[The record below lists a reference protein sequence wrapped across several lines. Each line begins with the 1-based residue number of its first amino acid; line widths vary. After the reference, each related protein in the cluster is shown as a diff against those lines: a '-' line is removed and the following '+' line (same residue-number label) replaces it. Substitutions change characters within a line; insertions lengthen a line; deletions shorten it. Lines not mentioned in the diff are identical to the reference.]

1 MPKQTQTRQQR
12 KQSTTKKGNGKKRTN
27 KKKTNKKKQ
36 TGLWKKIIL
45 GIIALGFIAL
55 LAGAGLFAY
64 YAANAPEVN
73 REALE
78 DTEPSKLLAL
88 DGSIATEVGASA
100 QNRELAAL
108 DEIPE
113 LLQNAVVSI
122 EDQRFYDHL
131 GVDPIRILGAALAN
145 VRGGGI
151 SQGGSTI
158 TQQLIKLSFFS
169 TSEEDQTLERK
180 AQEAWMALQLEREI
194 SKNKILALYIN
205 KVYMGNNV
213 YGMATAAEYYYG
225 KDLADLTLP
234 EAATLAGMPQA
245 PSYYDPYVN
254 PAETE
259 ERRNIVLMMMV
270 DKGVITEQERS
281 EATLVPVTENLADHS
296 NDVDNSLV
304 VDSYIQLVMDEVYE
318 KTGLE
323 VEMGGLTIQTN
334 LDMDAQQR
342 LFDIV
347 NSEEYILFP
356 DDEVQTAVTL
366 VDVHTGALNAVVGNR
381 KKSNLLAVN
390 YANQNNRS
398 VASTIK
404 PIIDYAP
411 AIEYNNYSTGTLIV
425 DEEWTYPDGSVLR
438 NYDGNYR
445 GSLTIREALVDS
457 RNVPAAKL
465 LNEVVGIDNA
475 DEFLSRL
482 GIESIQKNGSND
494 IYPSSAIQGDI
505 TNIQMAA
512 AYAAFSNGGTYYN
525 PYTVQSVI
533 DSDGNVYEFA
543 PDGTVAMKDSTAYMM
558 TDMMKDVVTDS
569 APNALVP
576 GVPIA
581 GKTGTEEFSD
591 EEIALVGATHDM
603 NVAKDS
609 WFVGYSPNY
618 SIAVW
623 MGYEEVTL
631 EGNYLPFQTREI
643 TRHIFNELMNYVSAD
658 KDNSDWVKPDSVVET
673 TMEKYSNP
681 VAKPGPNTPY
691 EMRITELFVKG
702 TEPTAVSK
710 KYGEE
715 LKAPTGLKATYDKDT
730 DKLTVTWD
738 AYKLAE
744 ADKRTTQFDV
754 TVGAATR
761 ATTDTS
767 IIIDS
772 PPKGNVSITVR
783 AKVGTATS
791 PNATIQIA
799 IEEPKKPEEEEESKE
814 LESSSSSESAQSSES
829 SESVQESESSSVP
842 PESQPSESVAPVT
855 PPEESSSTPPAE

>member
-1 MPKQTQTRQQR
+1 MPKQAQTRQQR
-12 KQSTTKKGNGKKRTN
+12 KKGTN
-27 KKKTNKKKQ
+27 KKRNTKKKQ
-36 TGLWKKIIL
+36 SGIWKKIIL
-45 GIIALGFIAL
+45 GIIALGFIGL
-55 LAGAGLFAY
+55 LAGGGLFAY
-64 YAANAPEVN
+64 YAVNAPEVN

-88 DGSIATEVGASA
+88 DGSLATEIGAGA

-194 SKNKILALYIN
+194 SKNEILALYIN

-225 KDLADLTLP
+225 KELADLTLP

-270 DKGVITEQERS
+270 DNGVITEQQRS
-281 EATLVPVTENLADHS
+281 EATLVPVTENLVDHS

-334 LDMDAQQR
+334 LDLDAQQR
-342 LFDIV
+342 LYDIV
-347 NSEEYILFP
+347 NTQDYILFP

-381 KKSNLLAVN
+381 KKTNLLAVN
-390 YANQNNRS
+390 YANENNRS

-411 AIEYNNYSTGTLIV
+411 AIEYNDYSTGTLIV
-425 DEEWTYPDGSVLR
+425 DEEWQYPDGSVLR
-438 NYDGNYR
+438 NYDGRYR
-445 GSLTIREALVDS
+445 GDLTIREALVDS

-465 LNEVVGIDNA
+465 LNEIVGIDYA
-475 DEFLSRL
+475 DEFLNGL
-482 GIESIQKNGSND
+482 GIESIQKNGSED
-494 IYPSSAIQGDI
+494 IYPSSSIQGDI
-505 TNIQMAA
+505 SNIQMAA
-512 AYAAFSNGGTYYN
+512 AYAAFSNGGTYYK
-525 PYTVQSVI
+525 PYTVQSVT

-581 GKTGTEEFSD
+581 GKTGTEEFSN

-623 MGYEEVTL
+623 MGYEEVTQ

-643 TRHIFNELMNYVSAD
+643 TRHIFNELMNYVSTD
-658 KDNSDWVKPDSVVET
+658 KDNSDWIKPDSVVEA

-681 VAKPGPNTPY
+681 VAKPGPNTPS

-702 TEPTAVSK
+702 TEPTTISK

-715 LKAPTGLKATYDKDT
+715 LKAPTGLKASYDKDT
-730 DKLTVTWD
+730 NKLTITWD

-744 ADKRTTQFDV
+744 ADKRTPQFDV
-754 TVGAATR
+754 TVGNTTR
-761 ATTDTS
+761 ATTETK
-767 IIIDS
+767 IVIDN
-772 PPKGNVSITVR
+772 PPKGNVTITVR

-791 PNATIQIA
+791 PTANVQIT
-799 IEEPKKPEEEEESKE
+799 IEEPKKTEEEESKE
-814 LESSSSSESAQSSES
+814 SESSSSSESESRSES
-829 SESVQESESSSVP
+829 SESSQESESSSAP
-842 PESQPSESVAPVT
+842 PESESSDSSESVK
-855 PPEESSSTPPAE
+855 PPESESSSEPEEE